1 MSLNELKAEMKKT
14 MDGNASSVLSV
25 YSMLNYV
32 MYRLSIRWLVT
43 RLFE

>member
-25 YSMLNYV
+25 CFLLNCLML
-32 MYRLSIRWLVT
+32 RPFIR
-43 RLFE
+43 